1 MGNLTPDSP
10 VRYVTGIGP
19 DRASE
24 LSDLG
29 IETARD
35 LIFHLPRR
43 YVRRSNVDDIAEV
56 LSHRDDSDEVVVEGT
71 IRQVQKRKTRSGK
84 MMVTATISDRT
95 GRLDATWFN
104 MEYLADK
111 LERGTS
117 IRLSGEPEF
126 ERGSISMTHPNFD
139 YPLDEDEE
147 NEPAPL
153 LPVYPLT
160 EGISQN
166 LLRKSIPNALDE
178 LLPQIKTIL
187 PDWLREKRD
196 VLPLPDALR
205 AIHQPDEDTGEEGK
219 RTVIYYR
226 AFLYFLALQS
236 KRDETL
242 KDRSPYDIDVT
253 ERIDQRIRERF
264 PFDLTDA
271 QNRVIDEITADFH
284 GDHVMYR
291 LLQGDVGSG
300 KTVVA
305 LYAMLSAIAG
315 GYQTAMMAPTSVLA
329 EQHYHTIDSY
339 LSNSDVTYRLLTG
352 SATGTERDQIYE
364 ELRDGSIDLII
375 GTHAL
380 LEDPVQFD
388 DLALVVMDEQQ
399 RFGVRHRTQLV
410 SKGTNPHI
418 LVTTATPIP
427 RSLALT
433 VYGDLDISVIDEMP
447 PGRQPVKT
455 VVRPRSKLKPACDFI
470 REKID
475 EGRQAFFVYPLVEE
489 SEELPLVPAEDMH
502 ERLNEELYPDLTV
515 GLLHGQMKEDRK
527 REIMDA
533 FRNNDI
539 QVLVS
544 TVIIEVGVDVP
555 NATIMVIDHAERY
568 GLSQLHQLRGRIGRG
583 EHQSYCILLSDR
595 QGEVARERLRIFEQT
610 NDGFDIA
617 EEDLRLRGPGTLL
630 GTRQSGVPEL
640 DLLKLSTDTRLLSE
654 ARDDAAQLLE
664 QDPDLNQHPELKRKM
679 NQHYGEQEDLL
690 RSG

>member
-10 VRYVTGIGP
+10 VRYVKGIGP
-19 DRASE
+19 DRAGE
-24 LSDLG
+24 LTDLG
-29 IETARD
+29 IKTARD

-43 YVRRSNVDDIAEV
+43 YVRRSSVDDIAEV
-56 LSHRDDSDEVVVEGT
+56 LSHREDSDKVVVEGT

-84 MMVTATISDRT
+84 TMVTATISDRT
-95 GRLDATWFN
+95 GRLEATWFN
-104 MEYLADK
+104 MEYLADQ

-126 ERGSISMTHPNFD
+126 ERGSISMTHPSFD
-139 YPLDEDEE
+139 YPLNEEEDE
-147 NEPAPL
+147 PTPL

-166 LLRKSIPNALDE
+166 LLRKSIQNALEE
-178 LLPQIKTIL
+178 LLPQIDPIL
-187 PDWLREKRD
+187 PEWLREQRNL
-196 VLPLPDALR
+196 LPLPDALR
-205 AIHQPDEDTGEEGK
+205 EIHQPDDETGEEGK
-219 RTVIYYR
+219 RAVIYYK

-236 KRDETL
+236 QREDTL
-242 KDRSPYDIDVT
+242 EERSPYDIEVT
-253 ERIDQRIRERF
+253 ERIHQRIHQRF
-264 PFDLTDA
+264 PFELTNA
-271 QNRVIDEITADFH
+271 QHRVIDEITSDFH

-305 LYAMLSAIAG
+305 LYAMLATIAS

-339 LSNSDVTYRLLTG
+339 LSDSDVSYRLLTG
-352 SATGTERDQIYE
+352 SVQENDRDEIYKK
-364 ELRDGSIDLII
+364 LRDGSIDLII

-433 VYGDLDISVIDEMP
+433 VYGDLDISEIDEMP

-455 VVRPRSKLKPACDFI
+455 VVRSRSKLKPACDFI
-470 REKID
+470 RKKID
-475 EGRQAFFVYPLVEE
+475 DGRQAFFVYPLVEE
-489 SEELPLVPAEDMH
+489 SEELPLVPAEEMH
-502 ERLNEELYPDLTV
+502 KRLSQEIYPDLNI
-515 GLLHGQMKEDRK
+515 GLLHGQMKEKRK
-527 REIMDA
+527 REIMDG

-595 QGEVARERLRIFEQT
+595 QGDVARERLRIFEQT
-610 NDGFDIA
+610 NDGFEIA

-654 ARDDAAQLLE
+654 AREDAARVLD
-664 QDPDLNQHPELKRKM
+664 QDPDLNKHPELKRKM
-679 NQHYGEQEDLL
+679 NQHYTEKNDLL